1 MSFNQNIEMFNK
13 NEGQS
18 ELTFKVIILG
28 DSFVGKSCLTLKAV
42 KGTFEKTYSSTVG
55 FEFLNHSVKIENYNV
70 KLQIWDTCGQET
82 YRSLISSFY
91 HSSSLAILVYSI
103 DSEKSFNNLEI
114 WLNEIKTKGNPDV
127 NIILIGNK
135 ADLESKREV
144 TKEMANEWC
153 ENNNVKIF
161 METSAKNGDNVKNLF
176 SEAARI
182 LLEQHKKQKHRVNI
196 TSSMKNV
203 LEEAEIYDKDTSRE
217 INISD
222 GDNSVKKKKKSC
234 CS

>member
-1 MSFNQNIEMFNK
+1 M
-13 NEGQS
+13 
-18 ELTFKVIILG
+18 
-28 DSFVGKSCLTLKAV
+28 
-42 KGTFEKTYSSTVG
+42 
-55 FEFLNHSVKIENYNV
+55 
-70 KLQIWDTCGQET
+70 
-82 YRSLISSFY
+82 
-91 HSSSLAILVYSI
+91 YSI